1 MYERKEPSEYIW
13 IVPLIAAFLLIIA
26 VIAPTAQFNYGGLTW
41 DWWMWN
47 LTVMGGSGY
56 ESVSV
61 FITEMDFVIPSI
73 IATIAILLS
82 AVNLF
87 ILSITTKKRSLDTK
101 DFKIMSI
108 ISAVLSI
115 SIMIYYIVAID
126 MAFYDG
132 LTVDE
137 VPFPAGIHF
146 WDVFNPGFGVILPF
160 ISAALSFIGVGL
172 FYYYSKRKRDFVPL
186 KTDTFEEMDTFKETD
201 AFKRT
206 EAIKEQIPVIK
217 SMGDQNFCAEC
228 GSKLH
233 AGAKFCT
240 NCGSK
245 S

>member
-26 VIAPTAQFNYGGLTW
+26 VITPTAQFSYSGVTW
-41 DWWMWN
+41 DWWMWD
-47 LTVMGGSGY
+47 LTIMGVYGY

-73 IATIAILLS
+73 IATCAILLS

-87 ILSITTKKRSLDTK
+87 ILSITTKKRSLETK

-115 SIMIYYIVAID
+115 GIMIYYMVSMD
-126 MAFYDG
+126 LAFFDG
-132 LTVDE
+132 LTVE
-137 VPFPAGIHF
+137 GSPFPAGYHY
-146 WDVFNPGFGVILPF
+146 WETFNPGFGVILPF

-172 FYYYSKRKRDFVPL
+172 FHYYSKRKRDFVPL
-186 KTDTFEEMDTFKETD
+186 KMDTFKETD
-201 AFKRT
+201 AFKQT
-206 EAIKEQIPVIK
+206 EAIKEHIPVIK
-217 SMGDQNFCAEC
+217 SMGDQKFCAEC
-228 GSKLH
+228 GAKLH

-240 NCGSK
+240 NCGVK
-245 S
+245 F